1 MRIAALGLVLASCII
16 PAQPAGG
23 GNGAYQGGGYSNAP
37 PPSGDPNAT
46 SGGGGGAPAPA
57 GPVSVDIHSSCPHDV
72 KVFYGDRPKFGSGTY
87 SSIESNSIEN
97 HSFNPGEMMW
107 IVDEE
112 ENGIAS
118 TSVGPGMHEIEI
130 PETCTSLMAR

>member
-1 MRIAALGLVLASCII
+1 MS
-16 PAQPAGG
+16 
-23 GNGAYQGGGYSNAP
+23 
-37 PPSGDPNAT
+37 
-46 SGGGGGAPAPA
+46 SGGGGGAPPPA

-72 KVFYGDRPKFGSGTY
+72 KVFYGDKPKFGSGTY
-87 SSIESNSIEN
+87 SSIESNSIAN

-107 IVDEE
+107 IVDDE

-118 TSVGPGMHEIEI
+118 TSVGPGMREIEI